1 MTISTGRR
9 KAGRV
14 WREGGGGVKQ
24 KEICVQSF
32 VLRYEFTGGLGKL
45 EFICFGGL
53 GGITDLRITPQRSK

>member
-45 EFICFGGL
+45 EFICFGGW
-53 GGITDLRITPQRSK
+53 